1 MPHPNHQLGT
11 NDSTV
16 ADRICH
22 YLYQTL
28 VSLQKRN
35 PEWLSPRYRNVPWHQ
50 PHYQSIF
57 LGKMSQRL
65 SQVKPPEKLFAKVQD
80 DLKALLSTEFI
91 QTSQYRDLV
100 TQFEQL
106 IYPNPKLT
114 PFPHPSEIYP
124 QQLYFN
130 GRSFSTN
137 GISIL
142 LLDVEN
148 LQLDVETEKFLET
161 ICTCP
166 LQIKVAFA
174 NWRSM
179 GKKDVEFHHRGYQLI
194 HVPPGKDSA
203 DLKMATVGSSIF
215 VYYPTA
221 QEVLVCS
228 SDRALTHLCNTL
240 QGHGLTV
247 YQVKKKK
254 DQIVVINNH
263 TGEIQQFAL
272 KSSNDIP
279 SLDEL
284 IVQLK
289 DLIRAEQKRIQ
300 TQWIK
305 LSRLSALYKDTYNL
319 TISQVVSAHS
329 AEAKARDIFIK
340 NPQVFAIH
348 QPSEKSQTY
357 VTLFELAAVKE
368 KPVPASEN
376 STENSNNSNNG
387 SVKIESIEQLEVAL
401 VEIVKELTAKT
412 ASPCISLSILG
423 SYFNKKYGQ
432 AITQVIKQFQPGGK
446 FPKFIDLCNSFGL
459 EKTERG
465 WNVCLLPAT
474 PSSSTPE

>member
-1 MPHPNHQLGT
+1 MPHPNSQLGT

-16 ADRICH
+16 VDTVCH
-22 YLYQTL
+22 FLYRTL
-28 VSLQKRN
+28 VSLQKQH
-35 PEWLSPRYRNVPWHQ
+35 PQWLNPRYQTVPWHQ

-57 LGKMSQRL
+57 LKKISQGL
-65 SQVKPPEKLFAKVQD
+65 SQVKPLEKLLAKVQD
-80 DLKALLSTEFI
+80 YLKLLLSEEFILSTEYEVVI
-91 QTSQYRDLV
+91 AQL
-100 TQFEQL
+100 EQL

-114 PFPHPSEIYP
+114 PYQHPSEINP
-124 QQLYFN
+124 QPLYFN
-130 GRSFSTN
+130 GRSFSSS

-148 LQLDVETEKFLET
+148 LQLDIETEKFLET

-179 GKKDVEFHHRGYQLI
+179 GKKDIEFHQRGYQLI

-254 DQIVVINNH
+254 DKIIVFNNR
-263 TGEIQQFAL
+263 TGETQQFAL
-272 KSSNDIP
+272 ISAPEIP
-279 SLDEL
+279 PLDQF
-284 IVQLK
+284 IIQLQE
-289 DLIRAEQKRIQ
+289 LIRAEQKRIQ
-300 TQWIK
+300 SQWIK
-305 LSRLSALYKDTYNL
+305 LSRLSALYKDTYQI
-319 TISQVVSAHS
+319 TISQVVSAHY
-329 AEAKARDIFIK
+329 AEYKARDIFIK
-340 NPQVFAIH
+340 NPQTFVLH
-348 QPSEKSQTY
+348 QPSDKSQTY
-357 VTLFELAAVKE
+357 VTLFEISSIPE
-368 KPVPASEN
+368 KLISPVEN
-376 STENSNNSNNG
+376 YTNDLG
-387 SVKIESIEQLEVAL
+387 RIQSVQQLEKAL
-401 VEIVKELTAKT
+401 VEIVKELTAQT
-412 ASPCISLSILG
+412 SSPCISLSILG

-446 FPKFIDLCNSFGL
+446 FPKFIELCNSFSL
-459 EKTERG
+459 EQTERG
-465 WNVCLLPAT
+465 LTVCLLT
-474 PSSSTPE
+474 ENLPSSSEEE

>member
-16 ADRICH
+16 VDTVCH
-22 YLYQTL
+22 FLYHTL
-28 VSLQKRN
+28 VSLQKQH
-35 PEWLSPRYRNVPWHQ
+35 PQWLNPRYQNIPWHQ
-50 PHYQSIF
+50 PRYESIF
-57 LGKMSQRL
+57 FQKVSQGL
-65 SQVKPPEKLFAKVQD
+65 SQVKPPEKLRAKIQNY
-80 DLKALLSTEFI
+80 LKVLLSSEFI
-91 QTSQYRDLV
+91 QSSEYQVVIAQL
-100 TQFEQL
+100 EQL

-114 PFPHPSEIYP
+114 PYPHPGEINP

-130 GRSFSTN
+130 GRSFSTS

-148 LQLDVETEKFLET
+148 LQLDIETEKFLET
-161 ICTCP
+161 VCTCP

-179 GKKDVEFHHRGYQLI
+179 GKKDVELHQRGYQLI

-240 QGHGLTV
+240 QAHGLTV

-254 DQIVVINNH
+254 DKILVFDNR
-263 TGEIQQFAL
+263 TGETQQFDL
-272 KSSNDIP
+272 TSSSDIP
-279 SLDEL
+279 SLDEFL
-284 IVQLK
+284 VQLQN
-289 DLIRAEQKRIQ
+289 LTRSEQKRIHS
-300 TQWIK
+300 QWIK
-305 LSRLSALYKDTYNL
+305 LSRLSSLYKDTYKM
-319 TISQVVSAHS
+319 TISQVVSAHFPES
-329 AEAKARDIFIK
+329 KARDIFIN
-340 NPQVFAIH
+340 NPQIFAIH

-357 VTLFELAAVKE
+357 VTLFELAYPNDKLT
-368 KPVPASEN
+368 PADEN
-376 STENSNNSNNG
+376 VSNG
-387 SVKIESIEQLEVAL
+387 LVKIKSLEQLEIAL

-412 ASPCISLSILG
+412 PNSCISLSILG

-432 AITQVIKQFQPGGK
+432 AITQVIKQLQPGGK
-446 FPKFIDLCNSFGL
+446 FPKFIDMCSSFEL
-459 EKTERG
+459 EQTERG
-465 WNVCLLPAT
+465 WTVCLLTPNF
-474 PSSSTPE
+474 PSSSEEE